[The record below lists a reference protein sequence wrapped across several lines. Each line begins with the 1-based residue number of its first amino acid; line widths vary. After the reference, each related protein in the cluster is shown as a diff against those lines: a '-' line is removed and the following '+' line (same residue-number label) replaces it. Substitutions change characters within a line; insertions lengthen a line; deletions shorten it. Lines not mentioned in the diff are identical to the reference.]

1 MRGGTAMIGRARRL
15 RRNTTEAE
23 RLLWDALRKG
33 QLGWRFRRQHPI
45 PPYVVDFACV
55 EAHLVIEADGGQHDR
70 RGDHDARDK
79 ALLQCGWR
87 TLRFWNIDV
96 LENRDGVLETNA
108 AALGP
113 RIAMEPPP

>member
-15 RRNTTEAE
+15 RRNTTKAE
-23 RLLWDALRKG
+23 RLLWDALRKD

-55 EAHLVIEADGGQHDR
+55 EARLVIEADGGQHGR
-70 RGDHDARDK
+70 RCDHDLRDK
-79 ALLQCGWR
+79 AVLRCGWR
-87 TLRFWNIDV
+87 ILRFWNNDI
-96 LENRDGVLETNA
+96 LKNRAGVLETIA

-113 RIAMEPPP
+113 RKAMEPPP